1 MGERPSNPLEAALA
15 HLRGGYGASPGTKE
29 SGWFT
34 RLEFEEHLRLDWAGE
49 NDLLGGEPDLIP
61 ASAADGIEHRVL
73 FDEAANRWFKATH
86 PETYGG
92 APQISYDLDPLTD
105 RPVRRLVVGKATP
118 LLYLERWSLFNA
130 AFGDDVRLERVL
142 SIGYGLSIVVS
153 QRDIP
158 GAAPTLEEIGGYF
171 TERGFLPVPD
181 SQDAYYRAADDLL
194 ALDAHQANLV
204 RTADG
209 IVPIDIPVFHPDEDA
224 ARWLRQAGF

>member
-1 MGERPSNPLEAALA
+1 MSDLA
-15 HLRGGYGASPGTKE
+15 GQ
-29 SGWFT
+29 
-34 RLEFEEHLRLDWAGE
+34 
-49 NDLLGGEPDLIP
+49 
-61 ASAADGIEHRVL
+61 EHRVRL
-73 FDEAANRWFKATH
+73 DKAHHQVFKATH

-105 RPVRRLVVGKATP
+105 RPVRRLVMGKATP
-118 LLYLERWSLFNA
+118 MVYLERWSLFNA

-142 SIGYGLSIVVS
+142 SIGNGLSIVVS
-153 QRDIP
+153 QRDIT
-158 GAAPTLEEIGGYF
+158 GDAPSLEEIESYF
-171 TERGFLPVPD
+171 VERGFLPVPN

-194 ALDAHQANLV
+194 SLDAHQANLV